1 LYGNPFYFTG
11 LPLKIVIKNLSRLRR
26 EAAYEMVLKMKI
38 AITVNPTN
46 SKKN

>member
-1 LYGNPFYFTG
+1 LHGNPFSVLPRAE

-38 AITVNPTN
+38 AI
-46 SKKN
+46 KK